1 MCTGSGRPR
10 DTDLDSPATLTG
22 VWVPEDA
29 QLCPVATATPPTWTQ
44 DRPAVS
50 ALTGQVAGSGSK
62 QDSGMHQAIA
72 LGLVLTVGAHN
83 TFLKPR
89 ATRAWFPVL
98 FSHLLTL

>member
-1 MCTGSGRPR
+1 MQVLGHSRG
-10 DTDLDSPATLTG
+10 TDPDSPATVTG

-29 QLCPVATATPPTWTQ
+29 QLCPVATATPPMWTQ

-50 ALTGQVAGSGSK
+50 ALTGQVAGSGSE
-62 QDSGMHQAIA
+62 QDSGLHQATA
-72 LGLVLTVGAHN
+72 LGLVLPVGTHN

-89 ATRAWFPVL
+89 ATQAWFPVL